1 MSFEQRVWQEMSK
14 VNVNDRTHKKGNLTY
29 LSWADCWDVLATYY
43 PESSFEFGDTV
54 TYPDESVEVWAAV
67 TIKSG
72 DSQFTRKMPLPVMD
86 HRNMAIKSPSS
97 RQVSDARMRCLVK
110 AVGVATGL
118 GLYLYRGESL
128 PEVGDEAPAISNPA
142 PAKLEKPQG
151 FTAAAT
157 KRYLKAIN
165 EIIDDP
171 QGDQHDPFQIFQEL
185 LVDPEAP
192 QGKRQFSDEGKWIR
206 QEFIDAL
213 IEKNVTDKDDQVA
226 FSKAKD
232 RWDMFL
238 SIATNQQ

>member
-1 MSFEQRVWQEMSK
+1 MSFEQRVWQELSK

-43 PESSFEFGDTV
+43 PESSFEFADNV
-54 TYPDESVEVWAAV
+54 VYPDESVEVWASV
-67 TIKSG
+67 TIRSG
-72 DSQFTRKMPLPVMD
+72 EQAFTRKMPLPVMD
-86 HRNMAIKSPSS
+86 HRNMAIKSPSA

-110 AVGVATGL
+110 TVAVATGL
-118 GLYLYRGESL
+118 GLYVYRGEGI
-128 PEVGDEAPAISNPA
+128 PTEGDDAPAVSNPA

-151 FTAAAT
+151 KTAAEM

-171 QGDQHDPFQIFQEL
+171 QGGDHDPLQLLQDF

-192 QGKRQFSDEGKWIR
+192 QGKRKFSDWGNYIK
-206 QEFIDAL
+206 QEFIDAAIPSFGIKISEEQAL
-213 IEKNVTDKDDQVA
+213 E
-226 FSKAKD
+226 KAKE
-232 RWDMFL
+232 RWGIFL